1 MSGTLAMTV
10 GNKGR
15 VVLPADLRQRRNW
28 SEGTVLLAVETE
40 TGVVLTT
47 RDELE
52 KLVRAQL
59 AGGDPVAELLEERR
73 ADSLREDRA

>member
-1 MSGTLAMTV
+1 MRV

-15 VVLPADLRQRRNW
+15 VVLPAELRQRRNW
-28 SEGTVLLAVETE
+28 SEGTVLLALETE

-59 AGGDPVAELLEERR
+59 AGGDLVTELLEKRR
-73 ADSLREDRA
+73 AESLREDTA